1 LQSCGQDCFDSEQG
15 QPTAW
20 QTISWQVPLP
30 HSFLQ
35 AAEGS
40 PVGAAGTEAEPC
52 GHGANS
58 QLGPVR
64 PTLLP
69 SGQIFASI
77 VHWVSPPGG
86 ALVGPPEGGV
96 LAPEES
102 EEQPRKMT
110 AARTTGVSARMRG
123 A

>member
-1 LQSCGQDCFDSEQG
+1 M
-15 QPTAW
+15 
-20 QTISWQVPLP
+20 P

-35 AAEGS
+35 VADGS
-40 PVGAAGTEAEPC
+40 PVGVGVAGTEAEPC
-52 GHGANS
+52 GQGANS

-86 ALVGPPEGGV
+86 GVVGPPEGGV
-96 LAPEES
+96 FAPVES
-102 EEQPRKMT
+102 EEQPRSQPQT
-110 AARTTGVSARMRG
+110 ARIVSTRIRQA
-123 A
+123 